1 MYPYG
6 ELSTD
11 GYSLSLGDSNGHSC
25 TYTALQYH
33 NRGEHD
39 IERSDAMMLAT
50 NNGNAGLENGYHHHP
65 HHHHHRHRHSHVL
78 APVSGAE
85 HGERRCLL
93 WACSACKK
101 KKKSSLVDK
110 RRAATQRERRR
121 LCKVNAAFEVL
132 KQRTC
137 SNPEQR
143 MPKVTILRNAIQY
156 IERLQLMLHEADDQ
170 EAYLSSYGGLDCR
183 DIDMC
188 DEVRHGESGTILNGG
203 NHSGITHDTAC
214 RRVKIEERVSSLDHL
229 SLMVENINTPCT
241 FPGARETSEKS
252 KGET

>member
-1 MYPYG
+1 MYPYS
-6 ELSTD
+6 EVTSD
-11 GYSLSLGDSNGHSC
+11 SYSMSMSETNGHSC
-25 TYTALQYH
+25 AYASAH
-33 NRGEHD
+33 CRGRND
-39 IERSDAMMLAT
+39 QDQERSDTMIISS
-50 NNGNAGLENGYHHHP
+50 NNASIDNGYG
-65 HHHHHRHRHSHVL
+65 HHHHHHHHRHSHVL
-78 APVSGAE
+78 APVCSSE

-101 KKKSSLVDK
+101 KKKSSLFDK

-121 LCKVNAAFEVL
+121 LCKVNAAFEIL

-170 EAYLSSYGGLDCR
+170 DAYLSSYGGMDCR
-183 DIDMC
+183 DIDLC
-188 DEVRHGESGTILNGG
+188 DEIRHGGNIMNGG
-203 NHSGITHDTAC
+203 NHTSLGHESSC

-241 FPGARETSEKS
+241 FPGGRECRDKD
-252 KGET
+252 KGAT